1 MKTFEIKG
9 SVRTETGKKVAKA
22 LRSEGLVPCVLYG
35 SEGNVSFNLAA
46 DDLRHLVYTNQAY
59 VVELNIDNKKY
70 SAIIK
75 DMQFHPV
82 TDQLLHMD
90 FMSVSD
96 DKPFAIQ
103 IPITLTGSSEGV
115 KAGGKLSLQMRYLK
129 VKGLRKDLPETLSID
144 ISNLGLGKSILVNDL
159 SFPNLEIMNAKSAVI
174 VTVKLTRAARGAAAA
189 EKK

>member
-1 MKTFEIKG
+1 MKTFEING
-9 SVRTETGKKVAKA
+9 STRTETGKKVAKA
-22 LRSEGLVPCVLYG
+22 LRSEGLVPCILYG

-90 FMSVSD
+90 FMSISE
-96 DKPFAIQ
+96 DKPFTIQ

-129 VKGLRKDLPETLSID
+129 VSGLRKDLPETLSID
-144 ISNLGLGKSILVNDL
+144 ISNLGLGKSILVGEL
-159 SFPNLEIMNAKSAVI
+159 SFPNLLIMNAKSAVI

>member
-90 FMSVSD
+90 FMSVSEN
-96 DKPFAIQ
+96 KQFRIQ

>member
-1 MKTFEIKG
+1 MKTFEING
-9 SVRTETGKKVAKA
+9 STRTETGKKVAKA
-22 LRSEGLVPCVLYG
+22 LRSEGLVPCILYG

-90 FMSVSD
+90 FMSISE
-96 DKPFAIQ
+96 DKPFTIQ

-129 VKGLRKDLPETLSID
+129 VSGLRKDLPETLSID
-144 ISNLGLGKSILVNDL
+144 ISNLGLGKSILVGEL
-159 SFPNLEIMNAKSAVI
+159 SFPNLVIMNAKSAVI